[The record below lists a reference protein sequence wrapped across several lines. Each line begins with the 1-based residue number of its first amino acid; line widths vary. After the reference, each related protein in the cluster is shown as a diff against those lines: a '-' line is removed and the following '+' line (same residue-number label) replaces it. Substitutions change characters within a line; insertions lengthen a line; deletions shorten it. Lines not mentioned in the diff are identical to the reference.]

1 MFNQP
6 RPLRPAKPW
15 QASSYL
21 RVSRQEQPFNA
32 ELWTQEDAPQFA
44 DSGMPTRSTGFAAD
58 TYQAMTQPLSAQA
71 KKALALLDEE
81 HSLEVFAQ
89 EKNAAQDGS
98 STNAHLPFVLDVYES
113 VIGKKSQ
120 TAQAVTPAVAVATL
134 QEATLPNDTLAN
146 QDTTA
151 EAVLVD
157 EALAPQA
164 APLSEAGLHET
175 SGQAQAPDAEISPS
189 LDTDTSVDSAKE
201 AEQAEAAA
209 QQDGEGE
216 PENEPDVQAASVD
229 LAEDEPAR
237 EPAPEPVDATPQA
250 EGLDP
255 EVAAQ
260 REAEKFAE
268 GVAQGTAQ
276 GLEQGLAQGL
286 AQGRAQGLAEGSAQ
300 AREAMAKELADQC
313 ALLAQVTHDLKALM
327 ADPKQ
332 FFEPL
337 KRLSVHVAEQLV
349 LGELSHSSQAIER
362 LIQHCLDE
370 VSHPLQDGVVVELN
384 PDDKKRLQA
393 QGGAFLEGLRLEAV
407 PELHPGSVRVFAN
420 DMVVEDLVEHRLQ
433 ALAKNLVVDVPGW
446 QKNSVLAPPE
456 PHTDK
461 PEHDD
466 DPA

>member
-15 QASSYL
+15 QASSY
-21 RVSRQEQPFNA
+21 VGSSREDLAFSA
-32 ELWTQEDAPQFA
+32 ARWTDEAPAAFA
-44 DSGMPTRSTGFAAD
+44 DSGMPVRSTGFDAD
-58 TYQAMTQPLSAQA
+58 HYEAMPLPLTHQAR
-71 KKALALLDEE
+71 KAWALLDNE
-81 HSLEVFAQ
+81 HEQQDFAE
-89 EKNAAQDGS
+89 EKNTSQESS
-98 STNAHLPFVLDVYES
+98 STNAHLPFVLDVYDS

-120 TAQAVTPAVAVATL
+120 PAHAATPAVAAT
-134 QEATLPNDTLAN
+134 P
-146 QDTTA
+146 QDA
-151 EAVLVD
+151 AVLPEDELATQDVLED
-157 EALAPQA
+157 AALAEEALAQEAAALSDPAAHALQAEPQ
-164 APLSEAGLHET
+164 
-175 SGQAQAPDAEISPS
+175 PS
-189 LDTDTSVDSAKE
+189 LDAEACEDSLDG
-201 AEQAEAAA
+201 AEQVEAVAEVEP
-209 QQDGEGE
+209 EGE
-216 PENEPDVQAASVD
+216 TQGKPENDVQAASED
-229 LAEDEPAR
+229 TTEDESAL
-237 EPAPEPVDATPQA
+237 ESAPMPVDVPPHA

-268 GVAQGTAQ
+268 GVAQCTAQ
-276 GLEQGLAQGL
+276 GLEQGLAEGL
-286 AQGRAQGLAEGSAQ
+286 AQGHAQGRAEGLAEGAAQ
-300 AREAMAKELADQC
+300 AREAMAQELADQC
-313 ALLAQVTHDLKALM
+313 AVLAQVTHDLKALM

-349 LGELSHSSQAIER
+349 LGELTHSSQAIER

-393 QGGAFLEGLRLEAV
+393 QGGDFLKGLRLEAV

-433 ALAKNLVVDVPGW
+433 ALAKNLLLDVPGW
-446 QKNSVLAPPE
+446 QKHSVLAPPE
-456 PHTDK
+456 THTDK